1 MNTHCVY
8 HLHHNTGTDD
18 GYIGVTK
25 NLRRRLYQHR
35 ANGLFGEGVKIR
47 ILKVGPES
55 ECLRL
60 ERLLRPNPGMG
71 WNKAEGGWNKCVG
84 SIGKETR
91 IRKGERRSPVTEF
104 KKGQEAHNA
113 GSTLYLLTD
122 PSGHTYRVDNLT
134 TFCKDNNLT
143 RENIRKVARGTRKH
157 HKGWSAVI
165 IGRC

>member
-8 HLHHNTGTDD
+8 HLHTNTGTED

-25 NLRRRLYQHR
+25 RLRMRLYKHR
-35 ANGLFGEGVKIR
+35 DNGMFGDGVKIR
-47 ILKVGPES
+47 ILKVGSEE
-55 ECLRL
+55 ECLAL
-60 ERLLRPNPGMG
+60 EAALRPYPSMG
-71 WNKAEGGWNKCVG
+71 WNKAEGGWNKCTG
-84 SIGKETR
+84 TIGEETR
-91 IRKGERRSPVTEF
+91 IKKGQHHSPKTEF
-104 KKGQEAHNA
+104 HKGQEAHNA
-113 GSTLYLLTD
+113 GSTTYLLTD
-122 PSGHTYRVDNLT
+122 PEGNTYRVENLT